1 MLKVYA
7 EPAQPP
13 FAEAYLEGGASLIY
27 TGEICP
33 EAYTG

>member
-13 FAEAYLEGGASLIY
+13 FSEAYLEGGASLIY